1 MCGGDDEVLR
11 DDGAAAVLLV
21 AAAAAVPA
29 PLRPQLDLGH
39 PREVPVARARPVQNP
54 EGGAV
59 RVLVLLQRAAALPDR
74 GRRVDGCPS
83 ICSLSYDGLFYLLD
97 RP

>member
-21 AAAAAVPA
+21 AAVPAAAVPA

-39 PREVPVARARPVQNP
+39 PREVPVARARPVQDP

-59 RVLVLLQRAAALPDR
+59 RVLLVLLQRAAALPDR
-74 GRRVDGCPS
+74 ARRVGWM
-83 ICSLSYDGLFYLLD
+83 SLYLLFIL
-97 RP
+97 

>member
-21 AAAAAVPA
+21 AAPAAVPA

-74 GRRVDGCPS
+74 GRRVGGCPS
-83 ICSLSYDGLFYLLD
+83 ICSLSYALFYLD
-97 RP
+97 DHP

>member
-21 AAAAAVPA
+21 AAVPAAVPA
-29 PLRPQLDLGH
+29 PLRPELDLGH
-39 PREVPVARARPVQNP
+39 PREVPVARARPVQDP
-54 EGGAV
+54 EGGAVV

-74 GRRVDGCPS
+74 VPLFALYLMML
-83 ICSLSYDGLFYLLD
+83 CST
-97 RP
+97 

>member
-21 AAAAAVPA
+21 AAPAAVPA
-29 PLRPQLDLGH
+29 PLRLQLDLGH
-39 PREVPVARARPVQNP
+39 PGEVPVARARPVQNP

-59 RVLVLLQRAAALPDR
+59 RVLVLLQRPAALSDR
-74 GRRVDGCPS
+74 GRRVDVP
-83 ICSLSYDGLFYLLD
+83 LFAPYLTVCFT
-97 RP
+97 